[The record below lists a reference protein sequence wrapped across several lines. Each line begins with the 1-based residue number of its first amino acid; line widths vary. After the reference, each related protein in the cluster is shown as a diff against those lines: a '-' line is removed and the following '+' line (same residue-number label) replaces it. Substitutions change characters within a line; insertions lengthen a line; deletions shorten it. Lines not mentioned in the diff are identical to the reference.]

1 MAQPQASPEG
11 MSRSRR
17 DRGFT
22 LLELVVVLAIMAL
35 IVAFAAVRLRTFV
48 EAWRANAS
56 RDTIFG
62 EVQHLPVLARVAGRR
77 LRITSLPAAP
87 ASAPDSASKL
97 DWPDGWTAQFDPP
110 LTVNPNGACADST
123 LLLSDGSHH
132 YRARVAAPFCAVT
145 LDAGGERPG
154 A

>member
-1 MAQPQASPEG
+1 MAQRQASPAG
-11 MSRSRR
+11 MARSRR
-17 DRGFT
+17 GRGFT

-35 IVAFAAVRLRTFV
+35 VVAFAAVRLRTFV

-77 LRITSLPAAP
+77 LRIASLPAAA

-97 DWPDGWTAQFDPP
+97 DWPEGWTAHFDPP
-110 LTVNPNGACADST
+110 LTINPNGACADST

-132 YRARVAAPFCAVT
+132 YLARVAAPFCTVT
-145 LDAGGERPG
+145 LDAGGKRPG

>member
-1 MAQPQASPEG
+1 MVRAHT
-11 MSRSRR
+11 SRTGTVRMR
-17 DRGFT
+17 HRRGFT

-35 IVAFAAVRLRTFV
+35 IVAFAAVRLRTFI

-77 LRITSLPAAP
+77 LRITSLPAVP
-87 ASAPDSASKL
+87 VSAPDSASKL
-97 DWPDGWTAQFDPP
+97 DWPEGWTAQFDPP
-110 LTVNPNGACADST
+110 LTINPNGACADST
-123 LLLSDGSHH
+123 LLLSDGSHR

-145 LDAGGERPG
+145 LDAGGKRPG